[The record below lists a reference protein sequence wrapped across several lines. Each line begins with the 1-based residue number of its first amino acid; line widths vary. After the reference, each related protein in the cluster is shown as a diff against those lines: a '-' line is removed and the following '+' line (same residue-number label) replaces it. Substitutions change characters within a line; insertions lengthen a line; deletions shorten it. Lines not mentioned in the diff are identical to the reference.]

1 MAMRIEVAMKRP
13 TAHRPFYPGLPDQVR
28 DMLSP
33 ARRVGSFSRACG
45 AESVRP
51 S

>member
-28 DMLSP
+28 DRLSL
-33 ARRVGSFSRACG
+33 ARRVGSLVRSIG
-45 AESVRP
+45 AESGRP

>member
-13 TAHRPFYPGLPDQVR
+13 TDHRPFYPGLPDQVR
-28 DMLSP
+28 DRLSP
-33 ARRVGSFSRACG
+33 ARRVGTLVRAIG
-45 AESVRP
+45 ADSDRP